1 MCYFKCQEQKNYQF
15 SQFLPDL
22 WFFLKFNMAFKM
34 ATIVG
39 DVTDL
44 QQRHHPLNIPHFF
57 EKINGFPLKAK
68 SFRNTATYQ
77 KTLGRGTINPHPPP
91 PPLPPCITV
100 GVWPCAYV
108 REFQKKKH
116 TQQEKTQTH
125 PQTEQYV
132 RTPQI
137 KSERTTMVSAI
148 LRNTLFSYPCFPL
161 TRRYLKTEIY
171 YDWRFTQFTQLR

>member
-1 MCYFKCQEQKNYQF
+1 MCYFKCQEQKKYQF

-22 WFFLKFNMAFKM
+22 WFFLKSNMAAKM

-44 QQRHHPLNIPHFF
+44 QQGHHPLNIPHFF

-91 PPLPPCITV
+91 PPPPPCITV

-108 REFQKKKH
+108 REFKKNTHTTRKNTNTPTNWTIRTHTTNQKRTNNNGFRNTKKH
-116 TQQEKTQTH
+116 PLFLSMFPFDTQ
-125 PQTEQYV
+125 
-132 RTPQI
+132 I
-137 KSERTTMVSAI
+137 S
-148 LRNTLFSYPCFPL
+148 
-161 TRRYLKTEIY
+161 
-171 YDWRFTQFTQLR
+171 

>member
-116 TQQEKTQTH
+116 TRRKNTNTPTNWTIRTH
-125 PQTEQYV
+125 TTNQK
-132 RTPQI
+132 RTNNNGF
-137 KSERTTMVSAI
+137 
-148 LRNTLFSYPCFPL
+148 RNTKKHPLFLSMFPF
-161 TRRYLKTEIY
+161 
-171 YDWRFTQFTQLR
+171 DTQIS

>member
-57 EKINGFPLKAK
+57 EKINGFPLKPK

-116 TQQEKTQTH
+116 TTRKNTNTPTNWTIRTH
-125 PQTEQYV
+125 TTNQK
-132 RTPQI
+132 RTNNNGF
-137 KSERTTMVSAI
+137 
-148 LRNTLFSYPCFPL
+148 RNTKKHPLFLSMFPF
-161 TRRYLKTEIY
+161 
-171 YDWRFTQFTQLR
+171 DTQIS

>member
-1 MCYFKCQEQKNYQF
+1 MV
-15 SQFLPDL
+15 
-22 WFFLKFNMAFKM
+22 
-34 ATIVG
+34 TIVS

-77 KTLGRGTINPHPPP
+77 KTLGRGTINPHP
-91 PPLPPCITV
+91 LPTSSSLYHSG
-100 GVWPCAYV
+100 GVTLRV
-108 REFQKKKH
+108 RPRVLKKN

-148 LRNTLFSYPCFPL
+148 LRNTLFCYPCFPL
-161 TRRYLKTEIY
+161 TPRYLKTEIY

>member
-22 WFFLKFNMAFKM
+22 WFFLKFNMAAKM

-77 KTLGRGTINPHPPP
+77 KTLGRGTINPHP
-91 PPLPPCITV
+91 LPTSSSLYHSG
-100 GVWPCAYV
+100 GVTLRV
-108 REFQKKKH
+108 RPRVSKKKNTTRKNTNTPTNWTIRTH
-116 TQQEKTQTH
+116 TTNQK
-125 PQTEQYV
+125 
-132 RTPQI
+132 RTNNNGF
-137 KSERTTMVSAI
+137 
-148 LRNTLFSYPCFPL
+148 RNTKKHPLLLSIFPFD
-161 TRRYLKTEIY
+161 TKIS
-171 YDWRFTQFTQLR
+171 

>member
-1 MCYFKCQEQKNYQF
+1 
-15 SQFLPDL
+15 
-22 WFFLKFNMAFKM
+22 M

-68 SFRNTATYQ
+68 SFGNTATYQ
-77 KTLGRGTINPHPPP
+77 KLQEGIPLTPPP
-91 PPLPPCITV
+91 PTSSLYHSGGMTLRIRSRV
-100 GVWPCAYV
+100 
-108 REFQKKKH
+108 KKTH
-116 TQQEKTQTH
+116 TQTQQEKTHTH

-132 RTPQI
+132 RTPKI

-161 TRRYLKTEIY
+161 TPRYLKTEIY